1 MVSKLPQSARN
12 GYIVALLE
20 RLVQRKDCR
29 KMTSFFNPPL
39 WSAPDQQERLNELLS
54 EDPEI
59 KEAPLRRDVRSLG
72 KLLGDVIAEQAG
84 NDIFALVEEMRR
96 LAIAHRDALLTQTNA
111 DTSANEQDSLEKA
124 VHIVQNLDVARTYQM
139 IKAFAIYFELTNLAE
154 NNHRKR
160 RLRAAKTNPEAV
172 PPAGSLRGTLLRMKN
187 AGFSLEQALN
197 RFDCIEV
204 SPVFTAHP
212 TEAARRTVLLK
223 RRQIGTQLER
233 IDWLPLMDA
242 EALEREAIIV
252 ANITALWQTD
262 EVRRRK
268 PMVRDEIQMGLD
280 YFVSGLMETVPHL
293 YVEMAE
299 AFRDVYGVDV
309 QPPDLSTIVR
319 FGSWIGGDRD
329 GNPFV
334 TPDATRLALTLARH
348 AILTQYITAVERL
361 TELLSPSLR
370 QQGVLPELMTAL
382 EHATESI
389 HSLPSEAKVRA
400 DDEIYRRFTV
410 YIRHRLVLARDNAPP
425 HADAYPNAAAFRADV
440 KLMADSLQQFG
451 GQRLVRYLLD
461 PLLRQVDTFGF
472 HLHTLDIR
480 QHARLHSQAVAEL
493 TAGAQTAQSGQAVPE
508 TSEETRTLLDTLRA
522 VAALKTEFPPE
533 ALPHYVISG
542 CAEAADI
549 QRLVWLLELN
559 GVHVKANPEHH
570 DPGMMPVPLFETIED
585 LRHCPTICRD
595 LWTSEA
601 YRPYLES
608 WDRRQEV
615 MLGYSDSNKDGGML
629 TSTWETWKAHRE
641 LHRVA
646 KDCGITL
653 RLFHGRGGTVG
664 RGGGPT
670 HQAIAAQP
678 PDAFSGAL
686 RITEQ
691 GEVLNWKY
699 ADSAVAERNL
709 ELMAAAA
716 LEALT
721 RSTGWGAEVAPEWE
735 SAMETLSQT
744 AFEFY
749 RQHIMD
755 NPDILP
761 YFDEATPVG
770 ELENARI
777 GSRPARRSAR
787 KGLSDLRAIPWV
799 FGWMQSRHLVPGG
812 FGVGYA
818 LEQFCN
824 ADPKNVDLLRVMRRR
839 FPIFEVLLDN
849 AEMGV
854 AKADMMI
861 ARRYADLVSDEGIRE
876 RVFALT
882 SEEFER
888 TRRMILL
895 VKEQQTI
902 LEKNQ
907 VLARS
912 IRRRNPYV
920 DPMSLIQIE
929 LLCRKRASEP
939 NEELDYALAATING
953 IAAGLRNTG

>member
-1 MVSKLPQSARN
+1 MNSESL
-12 GYIVALLE
+12 
-20 RLVQRKDCR
+20 
-29 KMTSFFNPPL
+29 PL
-39 WSAPDQQERLNELLS
+39 WSAADQQGRLRELLS
-54 EDPEI
+54 ESPDE
-59 KEAPLRRDVRSLG
+59 KEQPLRRDVRLLG
-72 KLLGDVIAEQAG
+72 ALLGDVITEQAG
-84 NDIFALVEEMRR
+84 AEMLAQVEEMRR
-96 LAIAHRDALLTQTNA
+96 LAIAHRDAIHTEDDADAPAIEQEWLKKAIALVQSLDICQTY
-111 DTSANEQDSLEKA
+111 S
-124 VHIVQNLDVARTYQM
+124 M
-139 IKAFAIYFELTNLAE
+139 IKAFSIYFELTNLAE

-160 RLRAAKTNPEAV
+160 RLRAAKTNPDSV
-172 PPAGSLRGTLLRMKN
+172 PPAGSMRGTLLRMKN
-187 AGFSLEQALN
+187 AGFAFEQALEI
-197 RFDCIEV
+197 FGQIEV
-204 SPVFTAHP
+204 IPVFTAHP
-212 TEAARRTVLLK
+212 TEVARRTVLLK

-233 IDWLPLMDA
+233 IDWLPLMNA
-242 EALEREAIIV
+242 EAEEREAIIV

-280 YFVSGLMETVPHL
+280 YFVNGLMDTVPHL
-293 YVEMAE
+293 YIELADS
-299 AFRDVYGVDV
+299 FRSVYGVTIA
-309 QPPDLSTIVR
+309 PPDLPTVFR

-334 TPDATRLALTLARH
+334 TPDATRQALELARR
-348 AILTQYITAVERL
+348 AILTNYIAAVERL

-370 QQGVLPELMTAL
+370 QQNVSPELIAAL
-382 EHATESI
+382 EHAAQTI
-389 HSLPSEAKVRA
+389 RSLPADAKVRA
-400 DDEIYRRFTV
+400 EDEIYRRFTV
-410 YIRHRLVLARDNAPP
+410 YIRHRLILARDSAG
-425 HADAYPNAAAFRADV
+425 HTDAYPDPAAFRADLI
-440 KLMADSLQQFG
+440 LMADSLKQYG
-451 GQRLVRYLLD
+451 GERLIGYLLD
-461 PLLRQVDTFGF
+461 PLLRQIDTFGF

-480 QHARLHSQAVAEL
+480 QHARLHLQAVEEL
-493 TAGAQTAQSGQAVPE
+493 TAGAKTAQSGEAIPE
-508 TSEETRTLLDTLRA
+508 TSEETRTILDTLRA
-522 VAALKTEFPPE
+522 VATLKTEFPPE
-533 ALPHYVISG
+533 AMRQYVISG
-542 CAEAADI
+542 TTETADI
-549 QRLVWLLELN
+549 QRLIWLLELN
-559 GVHVKANPEHH
+559 GVEVKANPEHL
-570 DPGMMPVPLFETIED
+570 DLGMMPVPLFETIED
-585 LRHCPTICRD
+585 LRNCPEICRS
-595 LWTSEA
+595 LWTSDT
-601 YRPYLES
+601 YQPYLDS
-608 WDRRQEV
+608 WERRQEV

-629 TSTWETWKAHRE
+629 TSTWETFKAHRE

-646 KDCGITL
+646 KECGVVL

-670 HQAIAAQP
+670 HQAITAQP
-678 PDAFSGAL
+678 PGAFMGGL

-691 GEVLNWKY
+691 GEVLNWKFS
-699 ADSAVAERNL
+699 DSAIAERNL

-721 RSTGWGAEVAPEWE
+721 RSTGWGATIEPEWE
-735 SAMETLSQT
+735 QTMETLSQD
-744 AFEFY
+744 AFDFY
-749 RQHIMD
+749 REHIMD

-818 LEQFCN
+818 LEKFCDAAPEN
-824 ADPKNVDLLRVMRRR
+824 LALLQTMHKK

-861 ARRYADLVSDEGIRE
+861 ARCYADLVEDSGVRE

-882 SEEFER
+882 SEEYER
-888 TRRMILL
+888 TRRMILTI
-895 VKEQQTI
+895 KEQKTI

-929 LLCRKRASEP
+929 LLCRKRRGGENP
-939 NEELDYALAATING
+939 NPSIQETHENSEELDYALAATING